1 MRPLLDHQSGI
12 ASRRQ
17 LREAGAE
24 PNDLRRWLRSHLLV
38 SVFPGVYVN
47 HNGPLTWS
55 SRAWAAVQ
63 RYWPAALV
71 LDTAVDLAGDVIH
84 VGVAEGRSGLRPER
98 GVQVHRLRHLDD
110 RIQWNRSPPRQRL
123 EDAVISLASDQPR
136 RKAVELIT
144 DACRSRRTTPGRLHR
159 ELSDHVNVKDR
170 AWLLS
175 VLDDAARGVQ
185 SVLEHTYL
193 RRVERAHGLPRS
205 ERQVRETT
213 AQGVIYRDI
222 LYRAWGLAVEL
233 DGRIGHESARDR
245 SRDLVRDLEAA
256 AAALL
261 TARIGWQQA
270 ELDPCATAMSV
281 ARILRQRGWNGQFQ
295 PCERCCSRSVV
306 RFGVGS

>member
-170 AWLLS
+170 HGCSACWTTRL
-175 VLDDAARGVQ
+175 AASSPCWSTPTFAG
-185 SVLEHTYL
+185 SSAPTGC
-193 RRVERAHGLPRS
+193 RA
-205 ERQVRETT
+205 
-213 AQGVIYRDI
+213 A
-222 LYRAWGLAVEL
+222 
-233 DGRIGHESARDR
+233 SAR
-245 SRDLVRDLEAA
+245 S
-256 AAALL
+256 
-261 TARIGWQQA
+261 AR
-270 ELDPCATAMSV
+270 PP
-281 ARILRQRGWNGQFQ
+281 LRA
-295 PCERCCSRSVV
+295 
-306 RFGVGS
+306 